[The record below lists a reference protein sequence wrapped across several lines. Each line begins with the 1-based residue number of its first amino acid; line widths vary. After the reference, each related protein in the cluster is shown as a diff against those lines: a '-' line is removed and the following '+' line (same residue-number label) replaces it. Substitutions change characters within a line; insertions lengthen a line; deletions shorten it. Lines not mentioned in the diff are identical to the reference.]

1 VIELFDWKYSQWATI
16 LWTVLRVYLGYEWV
30 TSGWG
35 KVFGASSTAW
45 VGSKAGTAVTGFLN
59 GALAKTGGAH
69 PDVQP
74 WYAWFITHIA
84 LPNAKIFSY
93 MVAWGELLVGIALIL
108 GFLTTLA
115 LFASLLMNFN
125 YLLAGA
131 VSVNPIFIIEAAIL
145 LWAGRAAY
153 YWGLDRLIFLRNGE
167 KDIST
172 HITNYRRRGGTGP
185 VTD

>member
-1 VIELFDWKYSQWATI
+1 VIALFDWKYSQPASV
-16 LWTVLRVYLGYEWV
+16 LWTVLRVYLGYQWL

-35 KVFGASSTAW
+35 KVFGAGSAAW
-45 VGSKAGTAVTGFLN
+45 VGSGAGTAVSGFLN

-74 WYAWFITHIA
+74 WYAWFISNIA

-108 GFLTTLA
+108 GFLTTFA
-115 LFASLLMNFN
+115 LLASLLMNFN
-125 YLLAGA
+125 YMFAGT
-131 VSVNPIFIIEAAIL
+131 VSSNPLFILEAIIL

-153 YWGLDRLIFLRNGE
+153 YWGIDRFLHLWKEE
-167 KDIST
+167 KNQHT
-172 HITNYRRRGGTGP
+172 HVEVRRRRGTGP
-185 VTD
+185 VTE